1 MYWFNDP
8 PSAVIFNIGSINFYW
23 YGLIMILAIASG
35 YCLTWLLA
43 KKHNWK
49 SSDLLDLAFNIII
62 GGLIGARLYH
72 VIIHWYDYSY
82 NLIDI
87 LKIWEGGL
95 AIHGA
100 LIGGGLALLFTSHKR
115 HWPFWQIAS
124 WITPGLSLGQVI
136 GRWGNFFNQELFGPP
151 TNRPWGI
158 PIDIIYRPISTLT
171 STHYTPLFLY
181 ESLACGLLAIILY
194 YLNHRAVRSQSI
206 VGTYF
211 IGYGLIR
218 LVMEFWR
225 QDPTLYLFGWR
236 WPQWIS
242 CFMILGGLWLIIYPL
257 ILQQKH

>member
-1 MYWFNDP
+1 MYWFNNP
-8 PSAVIFNIGSINFYW
+8 PSAIIFNIGPINFYW

-35 YCLTWLLA
+35 YCLTWSLA

-49 SSDLLDLAFNIII
+49 SNDLVDLAFNIII

-72 VIIHWYDYSY
+72 VIIHWYDYSHS
-82 NLIDI
+82 LIDI

-100 LIGGGLALLFTSHKR
+100 LIGGGLALLLTSHKR
-115 HWPFWQIAS
+115 HWPLWQIAS
-124 WITPGLSLGQVI
+124 WITPGLALGQAI

-158 PIDIIYRPISTLT
+158 PIDVIYRPINTLI

-181 ESLACGLLAIILY
+181 ESLACALLAILLY
-194 YLNHRAVRSQSI
+194 YFNRRAVRPQSI
-206 VGTYF
+206 IGTYF

-218 LVMEFWR
+218 LTIEFWR
-225 QDPTLYLFGWR
+225 QDPTLYLLNWR

-242 CFMILGGLWLIIYPL
+242 CLMIFGGLWLIIYPL
-257 ILQQKH
+257 ILRQKH